1 MRAFIDLRGAS
12 GQLYRFRLWPEG
24 EAHPPIAGN
33 FAIVRLEGGGQKVIS
48 VGLSNDLSQARPK
61 TKERSTQIFTRL
73 NVSRALRETEHADLA
88 AAYPARAA
96 TRQRVS

>member
-33 FAIVRLEGGGQKVIS
+33 YAIARTDGGGVKVLM
-48 VGLSNDLSQARPK
+48 VNLSNDLSGARPK
-61 TKERSTQIFTRL
+61 SKDRAGQIYTRL
-73 NVSRALRETEHADLA
+73 NVSRALREAEHADLA
-88 AAYPARAA
+88 AAYP
-96 TRQRVS
+96 TRITAKQRVD